1 MADSKTDPRAGF
13 RIEKSGSEYK
23 LSGVIDE
30 HANLDFLRSVQGRIL
45 INLRD
50 VRRINSVGVRQWM
63 DAMRAIPSTATVE
76 LVEARP
82 PIVDQINMVAGFLG
96 KAHLLSFYAPMVC
109 PSCDHQEEIQLDVAA
124 CRAAGGALP
133 SNPCPRCG
141 KSVLELD
148 DVEEEFT
155 SFLRDG

>member
-1 MADSKTDPRAGF
+1 MADQKNDPRAGF
-13 RIEKSGSEYK
+13 RIDKMGNEYR

-30 HANLDFLRSVQGRIL
+30 HANLDFLRGVQGRITVN
-45 INLRD
+45 IRD

-63 DAMRAIPSTATVE
+63 EAMRAIPTTANVE

-96 KAHLLSFYAPMVC
+96 RAKLLSFYAPMVC
-109 PSCDHQEEIQLDVAA
+109 PNCDHQEEIQLDVAA
-124 CRAAGGALP
+124 CKAAGGALP
-133 SNPCPRCG
+133 SHPCPRCPG
-141 KSVLELD
+141 SVMELD

-155 SFLRDG
+155 SFLHEL